1 MDRALVQRI
10 VRVQERIAA
19 AARRA
24 GRDPAEVTL
33 VAVSKMQSGETVA
46 AAYAAGLRLFG
57 ENRVEEAGPK
67 AQDVAA
73 RVAPNPPPA
82 WHMIGH
88 LQSRKAADVLPWASM
103 VHSVDSVKLAARLS
117 RALQT
122 CSDVDGTV
130 GAILGTNQ
138 IENWPPRPGTEAL
151 AGLSGQQ
158 AQPAEA
164 TTPREYPDRSI
175 LLEVNVSGEVSKQGF
190 RPETLPAAVEA
201 LAALP
206 GLRLA
211 GLMTMA
217 PIAED
222 PEAVRPIFAALRTL
236 RDDLAHRFPALEL
249 RHLSM
254 GMTDDF
260 EVAIAEGAT
269 LVRIGRAI
277 FGEQP

>member
-1 MDRALVQRI
+1 MNSKLAERI
-10 VRVQERIAA
+10 GRVQERIAA

-33 VAVSKMQSGETVA
+33 VAVSKLQSAETVA
-46 AAYAAGLRLFG
+46 AAYAAGLHLFG

-67 AQDVAA
+67 AQAVATLI
-73 RVAPNPPPA
+73 APRPLPA

-88 LQSRKAADVLPWASM
+88 LQSRKADEVLPWASM

-117 RALQT
+117 RF
-122 CSDVDGTV
+122 
-130 GAILGTNQ
+130 
-138 IENWPPRPGTEAL
+138 IEAV
-151 AGLSGQQ
+151 AGLSGPQ
-158 AQPAEA
+158 AQPATA
-164 TTPREYPDRSI
+164 SVPGGPVRPYPDLPI
-175 LLEVNVSGEVSKQGF
+175 LLEVNVSGEASKQGF
-190 RPETLPAAVEA
+190 RPAALPGAVEA
-201 LAALP
+201 IAVLP

-217 PIAED
+217 PIAEN

-236 RDDLAHRFPALEL
+236 RDDLARRFPALEL

-269 LVRIGRAI
+269 LVRVGRAI
-277 FGEQP
+277 FGE